1 MMASGEFGLIRKY
14 FLPPAYKKDVVLGVG
29 DDCAVVSVPEGR
41 QLAVTT
47 DTLTADVHF
56 PADTSPADIAWKA
69 VAVNLSDLA
78 AMGAEPAWMTL
89 ALALPEQDD
98 DWLRSFSDSF
108 RNAAEQYNV
117 QLIGGDTTRGPLT
130 ITLQAMGLV
139 DPDRCM
145 RRDAA
150 RPGDAIYVSGTLGD
164 AAAGLKIRRQQQPAS
179 EIHGWLVN
187 RLNRPEPR
195 VELGLQ
201 ASEFCRCGIDISD
214 GLAADLGHILEA
226 SRCGATVNIDRVPLS
241 RQLVE
246 YSVSRDE
253 VDWDRVLAGGDD
265 YELCLVL
272 APEYEDRL
280 MRIASQIALPLTR
293 VGTIEQGSGLGFVD
307 DAGARYLPD
316 SSGYEHFAE

>member
-1 MMASGEFGLIRKY
+1 MMASGEFSLIRKY
-14 FLPPAYKKDVVLGVG
+14 FQPQACKNNVTLGIG

-41 QLAVTT
+41 QVAVTT
-47 DTLTADVHF
+47 DTLVAGVHF
-56 PADTSPADIAWKA
+56 PADTPPADIAWKA
-69 VAVNLSDLA
+69 IAVNLSDLA
-78 AMGAEPAWMTL
+78 AMGAEPAWITL

-98 DWLRSFSDSF
+98 DWLSAFSDSF
-108 RNAAEQYNV
+108 HYTAGKYGV
-117 QLIGGDTTRGPLT
+117 HLIGGDTTRGPLT

-164 AAAGLKIRRQQQPAS
+164 AAAGLKILRQQQTVS
-179 EIHGWLVN
+179 EAHDWLVN

-195 VELGLQ
+195 VELGIQ
-201 ASEFCRCGIDISD
+201 VSEFCRCGIDISD

-246 YSVSRDE
+246 YSVSRDDSPGLQRRDA
-253 VDWDRVLAGGDD
+253 VGCARRFLAETG
-265 YELCLVL
+265 
-272 APEYEDRL
+272 
-280 MRIASQIALPLTR
+280 
-293 VGTIEQGSGLGFVD
+293 
-307 DAGARYLPD
+307 
-316 SSGYEHFAE
+316 